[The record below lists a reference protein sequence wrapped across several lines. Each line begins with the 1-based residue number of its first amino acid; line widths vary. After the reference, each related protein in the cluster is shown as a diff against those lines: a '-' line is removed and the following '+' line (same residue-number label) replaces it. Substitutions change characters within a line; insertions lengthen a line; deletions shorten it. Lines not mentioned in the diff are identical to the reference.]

1 MKLKELFED
10 SSDNR
15 FYVVEKPLKVWAL
28 KGHEAANHYY
38 GAPRLHKPVYQ
49 ELELEPDDEIHD
61 LVGGMFAVQLFNTD
75 NDGNPGVAEKASQI
89 RLTPP
94 EKFSPFEKKSL
105 EKKPLDNSAART
117 IHALVSNGT
126 LETLKSGE
134 QTKLKSYR

>member
-1 MKLKELFED
+1 MKLKELFEG

-15 FYVVEKPLKVWAL
+15 YYVVEKPLKVWAL
-28 KGHEAANHYY
+28 KGHEASNHYY
-38 GAPRLHKPVYQ
+38 GASRLHKPVYQ

-75 NDGNPGVAEKASQI
+75 NDGNPGLAEKASQI

-94 EKFSPFEKKSL
+94 EEFSPFEKK
-105 EKKPLDNSAART
+105 PHNNSAART

-126 LETLKSGE
+126 LETLKAGE
-134 QTKLKSYR
+134 QTKPKSYR